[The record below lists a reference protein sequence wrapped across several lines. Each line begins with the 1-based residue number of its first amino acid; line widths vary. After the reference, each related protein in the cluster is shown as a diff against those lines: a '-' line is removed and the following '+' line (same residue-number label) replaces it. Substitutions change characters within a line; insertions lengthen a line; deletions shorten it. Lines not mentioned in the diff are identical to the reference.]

1 MYLAD
6 NFSRLT
12 HAAMEPEARAC
23 IDQMPNSQA
32 LRYYL
37 GLSKATLDDY
47 ELFTFER
54 SALIA
59 ASDMR
64 IDRQRGL
71 EAVAEIVLEK
81 PRKLFMEASYDDRR
95 RAFSEMKAMPPRN
108 DPSIGDPGRVGI
120 ALDIHGGGRAT
131 IQVAWTTP
139 RSDARVF
146 SKDLFRQ
153 LGIAKSQMK
162 FMQRLCCLNWSAFQI
177 EIDLSKR
184 TNIDYAEFVRRME
197 AGDRD
202 CLFFRKAALESGVT
216 DKPANTLRH
225 GWNLMRLNSLAE
237 AKVDQRAYP
246 HLTELMLQAG
256 ATTKAEVE
264 RLMETLRSDLDG
276 EIVFA
281 LSMVAALE
289 IKDIDLSL
297 RRERHVPPLRKQ
309 VMSKKKKGGEIGESG
324 PQPRL
329 GVVSLNLTRDIVQ
342 ELYAESS
349 APRARKDGAGT
360 PKTRHPVRGHL
371 FLARNRKIVYR
382 KPHFRGSIKGNYVS
396 RVQ

>member
-1 MYLAD
+1 M
-6 NFSRLT
+6 
-12 HAAMEPEARAC
+12 
-23 IDQMPNSQA
+23 
-32 LRYYL
+32 
-37 GLSKATLDDY
+37 
-47 ELFTFER
+47 
-54 SALIA
+54 
-59 ASDMR
+59 
-64 IDRQRGL
+64 
-71 EAVAEIVLEK
+71 
-81 PRKLFMEASYDDRR
+81 
-95 RAFSEMKAMPPRN
+95 
-108 DPSIGDPGRVGI
+108 
-120 ALDIHGGGRAT
+120 
-131 IQVAWTTP
+131 AWTTP

-153 LGIAKSQMK
+153 IGIPKSHMK

-177 EIDLSKR
+177 EIDLTKR
-184 TNIDYAEFVRRME
+184 TDMEYAEFVRRFE
-197 AGDRD
+197 KGDPT
-202 CLFFRKAALESGVT
+202 CIYFHKAAVESGV
-216 DKPANTLRH
+216 NESSSSILRH
-225 GWNLMRLNSLAE
+225 AWNLTRLNSLAE
-237 AKVDQRAYP
+237 AKIDRRAYP
-246 HLTELMLQAG
+246 HLTELMRQAG
-256 ATTKAEVE
+256 ATTEAETSQ
-264 RLMETLRSDLDG
+264 LLETLRSDLDG

-281 LSMVAALE
+281 LSMAAALE

-309 VMSKKKKGGEIGESG
+309 VMSRKRKGGEIDESG

-349 APRARKDGAGT
+349 APRARTDGAGT